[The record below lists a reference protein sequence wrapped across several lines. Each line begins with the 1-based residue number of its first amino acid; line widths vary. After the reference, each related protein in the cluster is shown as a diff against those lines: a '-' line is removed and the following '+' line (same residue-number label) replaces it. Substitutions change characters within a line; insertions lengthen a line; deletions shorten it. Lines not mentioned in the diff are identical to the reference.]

1 MVTNFGT
8 TEHIANQLQSFKII
22 HDLAAPGALMLHVVP
37 AGGMPTDGLV
47 SYNPK
52 FFWLLCRSNGYRV

>member
-37 AGGMPTDGLV
+37 AGGMPMTG
-47 SYNPK
+47 P
-52 FFWLLCRSNGYRV
+52 LLYTEVLLAALP